1 MLVSHDPVDVLSWAD
16 EIFVLQAGRI
26 VQKGDAEEIYNHPK
40 NEYVAGL
47 FGAYNIINSRSI
59 AIKKAWKL
67 MKEKDQVIIR
77 PENIL
82 LTKNK
87 KSAIAGIIKKIG
99 FCGHYSSIEIETE
112 EQDLLV
118 YENRSMLKIGDEVF
132 LIRG

>member
-16 EIFVLQAGRI
+16 KIFVLHEGNI
-26 VQKGDAEEIYNHPK
+26 IQKGDAVEIYNHPK

-47 FGAYNIINSRSI
+47 FGAYNVINSDSI

-67 MKEKDQVIIR
+67 MKAKDQVIIR

-87 KSAIAGIIKKIG
+87 KSSIAGIIKKIS
-99 FCGHYSSIEIETE
+99 FCGHYTSIEVETE

-118 YENRSMLKIGDEVF
+118 YYQNTF
-132 LIRG
+132 